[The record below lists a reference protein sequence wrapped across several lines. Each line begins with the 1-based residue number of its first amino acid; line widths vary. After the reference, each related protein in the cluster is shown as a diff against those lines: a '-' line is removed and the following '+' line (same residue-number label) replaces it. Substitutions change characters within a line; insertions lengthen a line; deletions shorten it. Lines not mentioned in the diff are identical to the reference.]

1 MRSLTVS
8 LVLVVG
14 VCVGSAGAF
23 FATKPTTTNNKKAKV
38 SPFTEE
44 AIAIFDKN
52 FPFGRE
58 PPKRNP
64 FVDFGM
70 PNQDFDG
77 TRVKSKNPSK
87 KRLTDIT
94 PEQAKKS
101 FNELARL
108 YGDDRALKMVKA
120 QPICLAFDSTN
131 FDPCLENWS
140 NVFGLEAAQEMVVRN
155 PGLLAVRPGEAAKA
169 TDSTMVFS
177 YIVAITRPV
186 GGLLLATL
194 FLLLL
199 TPVIESITGIQ
210 YGINH

>member
-1 MRSLTVS
+1 MRSHS
-8 LVLVVG
+8 LFLFG
-14 VCVGSAGAF
+14 LCLWSAKAF
-23 FATKPTTTNNKKAKV
+23 FATKPSAASKV
-38 SPFTEE
+38 KGSPFTEE
-44 AIAIFDKN
+44 AIAIYNKN

-58 PPKRNP
+58 PPKRSAL
-64 FVDFGM
+64 VDFGM

-77 TRVKSKNPSK
+77 TRIKSKNPSL
-87 KRLTDIT
+87 KRLTDIS

-108 YGDDRALKMVKA
+108 YGDERALKMVKA

-131 FDPCLENWS
+131 FSPCLENWS
-140 NVFGLEAAQEMVVRN
+140 NVFGLQAAQEMVVRN
-155 PGLLAVRPGEAAKA
+155 PGLLAVRAEEAAKA

-177 YIVAITRPV
+177 YIVAVTRPI

-199 TPVIESITGIQ
+199 TPLIESITGIQ

>member
-1 MRSLTVS
+1 MRSQS
-8 LVLVVG
+8 LVIFGL
-14 VCVGSAGAF
+14 CLWSAGAF
-23 FATKPTTTNNKKAKV
+23 FAAKPAAAKAKL

-44 AIAIFDKN
+44 AIAIYNKN

-58 PPKRNP
+58 PPKPSP

-77 TRVKSKNPSK
+77 TRIKSKNPSK
-87 KRLTDIT
+87 KRLTDST

-108 YGDDRALKMVKA
+108 YGDERALKMVKA
-120 QPICLAFDSTN
+120 QPICLAFDVKN
-131 FDPCLENWS
+131 FDKCLESWT

-155 PGLLAVRPGEAAKA
+155 PGLLAVRAEEAAKA

-177 YIVAITRPV
+177 YIVGLTRPV

-199 TPVIESITGIQ
+199 TPLIESVTGIQ